1 MTRLLLSLVM
11 ILAAFA
17 LCARPGHTQE
27 KPPQEAPA
35 ETPKET
41 PKEGTPREDGHD
53 RPTPY
58 PRIRFKPDKIEKV
71 DTPEGGKKDVVSR
84 VYLLDLSDDMTAT
97 ESLEDGTVTSRLEL
111 AKSKMKQALDELS
124 KRRDAVFN
132 IASFGT
138 VSDFADNSQPLAIS
152 AEVIEK
158 AKKWVDDRVAGGK
171 SDLYNLLKALFDQE
185 PTSAQML
192 VGSSPAAPAGVDVKT
207 IEAAGGVQDY
217 LIAALT
223 EWRGKKK
230 TRLDIV
236 GISLTEEQREFYRKL
251 AQAGGGVYLDG

>member
-1 MTRLLLSLVM
+1 MTRLLLSL
-11 ILAAFA
+11 ILILTASA
-17 LCARPGHTQE
+17 LCVRSGLAQE
-27 KPPQEAPA
+27 KAPE

-71 DTPEGGKKDVVSR
+71 DTPDGGKKDIVSR
-84 VYLLDLSDDMTAT
+84 AYLIDLSDDMTAT
-97 ESLEDGTVTSRLEL
+97 ETLEDGTVTSRLEL
-111 AKSKMKQALDELS
+111 AKSKLKQALDELS

-132 IASFGT
+132 IASFGS
-138 VSDFADNSQPLAIS
+138 VSDFADNNQPMTIS
-152 AEVIEK
+152 AEIIEK
-158 AKKWVDDRVAGGK
+158 AKKWVDERVAGGK
-171 SDLYNLLKALFDQE
+171 PDLFGLLKALFEQE

-192 VGSSPAAPAGVDVKT
+192 VGSSPAAPAGVDAKT
-207 IEAAGGVQDY
+207 IEAAGGLQEY
-217 LIAALT
+217 LIASVT
-223 EWRGKKK
+223 QWRGKKK